1 MIKFVDKIVM
11 TFPSNNSSPGSV
23 LLDEP
28 LEADDA
34 AMDPGIALPVFRLDC
49 EQRPL
54 DRLQHQQWLLLSG
67 IAEGIDFLH
76 VLNISRGMTR
86 PTTPSNC
93 LTEQ

>member
-1 MIKFVDKIVM
+1 MSLKTM
-11 TFPSNNSSPGSV
+11 TFSFNSSPGSV

-54 DRLQHQQWLLLSG
+54 DRLQHQQWFIFSG
-67 IAEGIDFLH
+67 IAEDIDFLH
-76 VLNISRGMTR
+76 VLSSASISRLRGD
-86 PTTPSNC
+86 
-93 LTEQ
+93 